1 MSNRILVRILKQ
13 IISRDLTVAGGLVVW
28 GNISEILLVFVSWE
42 GDGSYNSRYDVD
54 IQVERRVEPAASVLS
69 Y

>member
-1 MSNRILVRILKQ
+1 MSNRILIRWLKQ
-13 IISRDLTVAGGLVVW
+13 IISRDLTVAGGLLVW
-28 GNISEILLVFVSWE
+28 GNISEILLVFVSQE

-54 IQVERRVEPAASVLS
+54 IQVERRVEPAASVPS

>member
-1 MSNRILVRILKQ
+1 MSNRILIRILKQ
-13 IISRDLTVAGGLVVW
+13 IISRDLTVAGSLAVW

-54 IQVERRVEPAASVLS
+54 IQVERVEPAASVLS